1 MKQDSEEGLGKKL
14 ILGTIFFVGIVILI
28 FGGVQIANKQI
39 LAGSLIIAIGVFDL
53 IIGIF
58 VAKYLL

>member
-1 MKQDSEEGLGKKL
+1 MKQDSEEGVGKKL
-14 ILGTIFFVGIVILI
+14 VLGTIIFVGIVILI
-28 FGGVQIANKQI
+28 FGGVQLANKQI
-39 LAGSLIIAIGVFDL
+39 IAGSLIIAIGVFDL